1 MNTAVEFQ
9 VMPPLTV
16 DEYNDLHDSIKEH
29 GVQVPITVDEN
40 NVVIDGHH
48 RRKIASDLGVDCPQ
62 VVKAG
67 LTDTEKRTLALSLN
81 IDRRHLNREQKR
93 ALVER
98 SIKAD
103 PQLSNRE
110 HARRT
115 GADDKTVA
123 ARRSELEAGAEI
135 PHLDYRENPQ
145 GRPQP
150 ATRRRDHTEE
160 DFDRM
165 REELAKEEESEL
177 PATLAHKT
185 PYKPGHVLTMDSRAT
200 KPLITVGED
209 GRATSTRES
218 YIKAMNWWRE
228 NPRAQQYTAVKETGL
243 PTSAM
248 SETSSALRKNGEIP
262 KVGNSG
268 RSPIEEFGLM
278 ATAVKNLGLSVD
290 KLFADGVMDY
300 IDADEMDYY
309 MDGLRDGMKSLR
321 KFQQLAQQISNN

>member
-1 MNTAVEFQ
+1 MTLATHEDI
-9 VMPPLTV
+9 V
-16 DEYNDLHDSIKEH
+16 DAEL
-29 GVQVPITVDEN
+29 
-40 NVVIDGHH
+40 
-48 RRKIASDLGVDCPQ
+48 IA
-62 VVKAG
+62 
-67 LTDTEKRTLALSLN
+67 TDDEKRTAIDGLAEYVEGVWPRVLHL
-81 IDRRHLNREQKR
+81 IDIR
-93 ALVER
+93 AW
-98 SIKAD
+98 
-103 PQLSNRE
+103 
-110 HARRT
+110 
-115 GADDKTVA
+115 
-123 ARRSELEAGAEI
+123 ELPE
-135 PHLDYRENPQ
+135 Y
-145 GRPQP
+145 
-150 ATRRRDHTEE
+150 T
-160 DFDRM
+160 DFDDMWEKRIAPLGLSIGRAKERPEVVSRM
-165 REELAKEEESEL
+165 REIGQKQQDIADKLRVSLRTIKSESANLHFDDEATYTNSRGQQRPLTHKKKEEEM
-177 PATLAHKT
+177 PATLAHET

-262 KVGNSG
+262 KVSNSG
-268 RSPIEEFGLM
+268 RSPIEEFGLL

>member
-40 NVVIDGHH
+40 SIVIDGHH
-48 RRKIASDLGVDCPQ
+48 RRKIASEIGIDCPQ

-103 PQLSNRE
+103 PQLSDRE

-115 GADDKTVA
+115 GSTHPTVA
-123 ARRSELEAGAEI
+123 NVR
-135 PHLDYRENPQ
+135 
-145 GRPQP
+145 GRMEESGDVESFTTRADSLGRNQP

-160 DFDRM
+160 EFDRM
-165 REELAKEEESEL
+165 REELAKEEEM
-177 PATLAHKT
+177 PATLAHET

-262 KVGNSG
+262 KVSNSG
-268 RSPIEEFGLM
+268 RAPIEEFGLL

>member
-40 NVVIDGHH
+40 SIVIDGHH
-48 RRKIASDLGVDCPQ
+48 RRKIASEIGIDCPT

-98 SIKAD
+98 SIRTD
-103 PQLSNRE
+103 PHLSNLA

-115 GADDKTVA
+115 GVSDKTVNKVRA
-123 ARRSELEAGAEI
+123 DLSSNSEI
-135 PHLDYRENPQ
+135 PNYGPGDRVEAS
-145 GRPQP
+145 GRR
-150 ATRRRDHTEE
+150 ARGVRGASDEE
-160 DFDRM
+160 IDRLA
-165 REELAKEEESEL
+165 EEYEKEEEM
-177 PATLAHKT
+177 PATLAHDT

-262 KVGNSG
+262 KVSNSG
-268 RSPIEEFGLM
+268 RSPIEEFGLL
-278 ATAVKNLGLSVD
+278 ATAVKNLGLSVE
-290 KLFADGVMDY
+290 KMLSEGTFEF
-300 IDADEMDYY
+300 IDSEGMDYY

>member
-40 NVVIDGHH
+40 SIVIDGHH
-48 RRKIASDLGVDCPQ
+48 RRKIASEIGIDCPT

-115 GADDKTVA
+115 GANDKTVA
-123 ARRSELEAGAEI
+123 ARRADLEESAEI
-135 PHLDYRENPQ
+135 PHFSERVDPRTGNAT
-145 GRPQP
+145 QP

-165 REELAKEEESEL
+165 REELAKEEEM
-177 PATLAHKT
+177 PATLAHET

-218 YIKAMNWWRE
+218 YIKALNWWRE
-228 NPRAQQYTAVKETGL
+228 NPRAQQYEALKATGL
-243 PTSAM
+243 PTGAM
-248 SETSSALRKNGEIP
+248 TETSSALRKNGEIP
-262 KVGNSG
+262 KVSNSG
-268 RSPIEEFGLM
+268 RAPIEEFGLM

>member
-16 DEYNDLHDSIKEH
+16 DEYNDLHESIKEH

-40 NVVIDGHH
+40 SIVIDGHH
-48 RRKIASDLGVDCPQ
+48 RRKIASEIGIDCPT

-93 ALVER
+93 ALVAK

-103 PQLSNRE
+103 PQLPDYQ
-110 HARRT
+110 HARRSGVSPHT
-115 GADDKTVA
+115 AKSV
-123 ARRSELEAGAEI
+123 RNELESDLQIANE
-135 PHLDYRENPQ
+135 
-145 GRPQP
+145 
-150 ATRRRDHTEE
+150 ATRINARGQSRPAGYST
-160 DFDRM
+160 
-165 REELAKEEESEL
+165 ESEWPVVPPPEQEKEKEM
-177 PATLAHKT
+177 PATLAHDT

>member
-48 RRKIASDLGVDCPQ
+48 RRKIASEMGIDCPT

-98 SIKAD
+98 SIRTD
-103 PQLSNRE
+103 PHLSNLA

-115 GADDKTVA
+115 GVSDKTVNKVRA
-123 ARRSELEAGAEI
+123 DLSSNSEI
-135 PHLDYRENPQ
+135 PNYGPGDRVEAS
-145 GRPQP
+145 GRR
-150 ATRRRDHTEE
+150 ARGVRGASGEE
-160 DFDRM
+160 IDR
-165 REELAKEEESEL
+165 LAEGYEKEKEM

-218 YIKAMNWWRE
+218 YIKALNWWRE
-228 NPRAQQYTAVKETGL
+228 NPRAQQYEALKATGL
-243 PTSAM
+243 PSGAM